1 MKITNIKMSFDLDHT
16 FGISIKIQRLH
27 GIFQRNH
34 PPLKSK
40 HSSKICA
47 DKSGVLEVV
56 SIR

>member
-16 FGISIKIQRLH
+16 FGISIKIRDYFD
-27 GIFQRNH
+27 ISRNH
-34 PPLKSK
+34 PIEIKTFIE
-40 HSSKICA
+40 ICA